1 MSAKRPCHCVTF
13 HNTNRGLTPGSG
25 STQNPNRV
33 VSWSPDICCQLGVG
47 VRRAGG
53 FGRPVAVKSWDHS
66 QHPTQRPQRNFGPV
80 GTTHGRSLAL
90 ANHPLTHFWH
100 LAANDELRL
109 LLLETQH
116 AQLQDAWCVST
127 LVQLAR
133 GFGLRAIFETVGAML
148 LAKGLSSSIAIHH
161 SRS

>member
-1 MSAKRPCHCVTF
+1 MPLRYLPQYQPWTDSCVLVYAKSK
-13 HNTNRGLTPGSG
+13 SG
-25 STQNPNRV
+25 R
-33 VSWSPDICCQLGVG
+33 
-47 VRRAGG
+47 
-53 FGRPVAVKSWDHS
+53 FMVARYLLPTGCGCEACGWLWPAQWPLSWDHF
-66 QHPTQRPQRNFGPV
+66 PTPDAAPPRKLRAGWHHAPWVQSDPNQPP
-80 GTTHGRSLAL
+80 TH
-90 ANHPLTHFWH
+90 THFWH
-100 LAANDELRL
+100 LVPNERLKL

-161 SRS
+161 SRR